1 MPDAKHRIFTEVR
14 RLQSHRLQHSRYKFH
29 ARRGVSVPQNRPG
42 LYSRRLSNGYV
53 RQTYREHDI
62 SHGLHF
68 RYDPLRRVPL
78 PPDRLSLLQAFD
90 PRRIEALS
98 PDSPE
103 KIIAGVTATYVY
115 RHLGISNRR
124 PSSARNVSGN
134 TDLASSSSGAG
145 SLYRAEK

>member
-1 MPDAKHRIFTEVR
+1 MPDAKHRILTQVR
-14 RLQSHRLQHSRYKFH
+14 HLESHRLQHSRYKFH
-29 ARRGVSVPQNRPG
+29 ARRSLSVSQNRPG
-42 LYSRRLSNGYV
+42 LSSRRLSNWHV

-62 SHGLHF
+62 SHGVHF
-68 RYDPLRRVPL
+68 RYDQLRRVPL
-78 PPDRLSLLQAFD
+78 PPGGLSLLQAFD

-134 TDLASSSSGAG
+134 MDLASSSSGVG
-145 SLYRAEK
+145 SL